1 MAGLA
6 GATEGLRRTH
16 GRRAGMVRGAVAAVT
31 ALLLGLG
38 ACDKPAG
45 EQGTKEPAPSAT
57 PAPTKPV
64 ETKPAE
70 SKPAETKPAET
81 KPAQATP
88 PESKPA
94 ESKPADTQ
102 PAETKPAESTP
113 AQTEPPKA
121 DPNVK
126 VNKDLQVVDAKI
138 GGQAFKLEVANTF
151 ESREVGM
158 MGRTSFPDN
167 TGMIFVFPPAQ
178 FGIQRFWMNNCLVD
192 MDLVYLDNVGRIL
205 KIHEMKVPPAIKPG
219 QSRVLYEESLPRYS
233 SVFPCGVAIE
243 IPPGSAKKMGLKE
256 GDKVEVDLAGLKKTA
271 K

>member
-16 GRRAGMVRGAVAAVT
+16 GRRAGLVRGATAAVT

-57 PAPTKPV
+57 PAPTKPI
-64 ETKPAE
+64 ET
-70 SKPAETKPAET
+70 KPAETKPAET
-81 KPAQATP
+81 KPAET
-88 PESKPA
+88 
-94 ESKPADTQ
+94 KPADTK